1 MAAGQNVPQLGG
13 YEYKFTSKV
22 PEDYECLVCHLP
34 MKDPVQI
41 VQCGHKLCSSCKESL
56 FGLPSP
62 LCPADRQ
69 PLSREQIFPD
79 TACRR
84 KILDLTVKCSHSGC
98 PWTGELRAV
107 EEHQS
112 NCLLKVVQCPNS
124 GCTEK
129 VTKQDMRTHV
139 TSECSW
145 RIIHCEYCQTLVSFN
160 KRKKHFHV
168 CQKFPVHCTNKCGL
182 EEIPREKLELHI
194 GKDCP
199 VTVVYCE
206 FKKLGCDAKFPRSN
220 TKAHSKTQ
228 IEQHLNL
235 ALRSLETTQRLVN
248 DQSQQIELLMAKNK
262 DTSQQIEQLMAKD
275 KDTSQQ
281 IEQLM
286 ARHEET
292 SRKIERLTAKDKKKS
307 QQIEQLI
314 AKDKDTSQQIEQL
327 MARHEETSRKIIQ
340 LTAKDEKKSQQIEQ
354 LMAKDK
360 YTSQQ
365 IERLTAHVKVQD
377 QHIRSL
383 NSPLFVWK
391 ISNFTRAYRR
401 AASGIEKIIT
411 NTFYLSSNGYRL
423 RIKIFFNAK
432 QAFGRLSFFIY
443 ICVVP
448 GEFDPL
454 LSWPFKEK
462 VRVTLIN
469 QNPCKDEEKNI
480 CRVTDFGN
488 LDMPIMRPLNEDN
501 ERWHV
506 VLGPDF
512 GLSRSLELS
521 DTIFIMVQKE

>member
-1 MAAGQNVPQLGG
+1 MHR
-13 YEYKFTSKV
+13 S
-22 PEDYECLVCHLP
+22 
-34 MKDPVQI
+34 
-41 VQCGHKLCSSCKESL
+41 
-56 FGLPSP
+56 
-62 LCPADRQ
+62 
-69 PLSREQIFPD
+69 
-79 TACRR
+79 
-84 KILDLTVKCSHSGC
+84 
-98 PWTGELRAV
+98 
-107 EEHQS
+107 
-112 NCLLKVVQCPNS
+112 VVQVILRQLS
-124 GCTEK
+124 VK
-129 VTKQDMRTHV
+129 F
-139 TSECSW
+139 
-145 RIIHCEYCQTLVSFN
+145 LVSPDNMTCFN
-160 KRKKHFHV
+160 CCPRHFMPHFSSFT
-168 CQKFPVHCTNKCGL
+168 Q
-182 EEIPREKLELHI
+182 
-194 GKDCP
+194 
-199 VTVVYCE
+199 
-206 FKKLGCDAKFPRSN
+206 FPRSN

-262 DTSQQIEQLMAKD
+262 DTSQQIEQLM
-275 KDTSQQ
+275 
-281 IEQLM
+281 
-286 ARHEET
+286 
-292 SRKIERLTAKDKKKS
+292 
-307 QQIEQLI
+307 

-423 RIKIFFNAK
+423 RIKIFLK
-432 QAFGRLSFFIY
+432 GIQASNHNFLPGGSLFCIC

-501 ERWHV
+501 ESWRV
-506 VLGPDF
+506 VLEPDF
-512 GLSRSLELS
+512 DFPVSFMLR
-521 DTIFIMVQKE
+521 DTLVITVQKE